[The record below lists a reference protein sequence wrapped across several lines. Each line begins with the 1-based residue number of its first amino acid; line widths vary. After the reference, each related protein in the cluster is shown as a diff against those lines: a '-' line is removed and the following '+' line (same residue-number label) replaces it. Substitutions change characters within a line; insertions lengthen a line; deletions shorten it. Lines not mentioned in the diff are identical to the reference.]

1 MGRGTGTGTGRE
13 AGTGDGAG
21 ALSEVGTGTGTER
34 GTDVDGGIEDGIW
47 ICAWSCARRARRV
60 GSARSN
66 ADGGRVVEGDGGD
79 IWGWDWPSCSDGGG
93 ETDSGPSVPG

>member
-1 MGRGTGTGTGRE
+1 MGRGTGTGTGDG
-13 AGTGDGAG
+13 AGAG
-21 ALSEVGTGTGTER
+21 ALSEAGTGTER
-34 GTDVDGGIEDGIW
+34 GTGVDGGIEDGIW

-66 ADGGRVVEGDGGD
+66 ADGGRVVEAGGGD
-79 IWGWDWPSCSDGGG
+79 IWGWPSCSDGGG